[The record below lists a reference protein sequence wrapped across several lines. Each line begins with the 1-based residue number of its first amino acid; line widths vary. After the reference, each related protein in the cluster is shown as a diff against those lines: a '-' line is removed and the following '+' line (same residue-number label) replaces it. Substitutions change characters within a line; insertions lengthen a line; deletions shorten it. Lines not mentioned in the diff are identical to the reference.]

1 MKELFSRF
9 SQGSFIVGA
18 LISGVLCTSIY
29 RETFHIPER
38 RQLQHESAIWQ
49 QRNNTLRFKIDCL
62 EKKQYC
68 DFKPNKEQT
77 LEEKLKTSQ

>member
-1 MKELFSRF
+1 MTELFSKF
-9 SQGSFIVGA
+9 SKTNFI
-18 LISGVLCTSIY
+18 IGVVAGLLCIPIY
-29 RETFHIPER
+29 REAFHIPER

-49 QRNNTLRFKIDCL
+49 QRNNTLRFRIDCL
-62 EKKQYC
+62 EKKQHC

>member
-1 MKELFSRF
+1 MKESLSKFPKAHF
-9 SQGSFIVGA
+9 VVCA

-62 EKKQYC
+62 ERKQNC

>member
-9 SQGSFIVGA
+9 SRASFFISA
-18 LISGVLCTSIY
+18 LVSGVLCTSIY

-62 EKKQYC
+62 EKKQNC
-68 DFKPNKEQT
+68 NFIPNKEQT
-77 LEEKLKTSQ
+77 LEEKLRTSQ

>member
-1 MKELFSRF
+1 MKELFSEF
-9 SQGSFIVGA
+9 SKPHFIIWA

-62 EKKQYC
+62 EKKQNC
-68 DFKPNKEQT
+68 DFKPKKEQT